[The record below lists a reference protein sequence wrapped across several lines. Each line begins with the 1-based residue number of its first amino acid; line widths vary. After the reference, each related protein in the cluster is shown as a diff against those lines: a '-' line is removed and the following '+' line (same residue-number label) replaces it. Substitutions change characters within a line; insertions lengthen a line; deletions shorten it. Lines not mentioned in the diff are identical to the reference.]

1 MLQVNNCLQVK
12 SGTSNTRKVYVNPA
26 LPRCNPGVLITVKQ
40 PNSRGSWAKESGR
53 NKLYWLAN
61 LCDVLLLNKLLL
73 VVVDVLQLHTP
84 LRTYS
89 YDWELII
96 LRTYSLKKSEHR
108 YCCHTH
114 TTYESNS
121 TDLYFEHSVVFLK
134 L

>member
-1 MLQVNNCLQVK
+1 VGLATLEKFTSIQPYRVAILVFLLLSNNLIQEEAEL
-12 SGTSNTRKVYVNPA
+12 RKEEARP
-26 LPRCNPGVLITVKQ
+26 
-40 PNSRGSWAKESGR
+40 
-53 NKLYWLAN
+53 
-61 LCDVLLLNKLLL
+61 CDVLLLNKLLL

-89 YDWELII
+89 YDLELII